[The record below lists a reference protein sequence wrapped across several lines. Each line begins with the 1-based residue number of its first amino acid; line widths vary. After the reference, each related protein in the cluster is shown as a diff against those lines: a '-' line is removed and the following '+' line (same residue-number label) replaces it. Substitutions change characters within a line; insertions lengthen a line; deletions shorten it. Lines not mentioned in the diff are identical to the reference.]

1 MFISPEAAATK
12 IAGQASGG
20 VGATYTGGTFLVG
33 VNRSLTSGSGFELII
48 STNGEQ
54 IVMDSPIVNS
64 NSGDLTFDLFEDTVF
79 TGGTPVTAYN
89 NDRNSDFVAVV
100 TGLVVDA
107 TISDIGTQVI
117 PTINNVGDNATGKSI
132 TFSLG
137 YPIIFK
143 PMTNYT
149 LRVVHNDGQT
159 RQVNLYIAAF
169 RRRT

>member
-1 MFISPEAAATK
+1 MSIRNELLEKSNAS
-12 IAGQASGG
+12 SGG
-20 VGATYTGGTFLVG
+20 IGATYTGGTFLVG
-33 VNRSLTSGSGFELII
+33 VNKSLTSGSSFELII

-64 NSGDLTFDLFEDTVF
+64 NSGDLTFDLYEDTVF

-89 NDRNSDFVAVV
+89 TDRNSEFVAVV

-107 TISDIGTQVI
+107 TISDIGTQVL
-117 PTINNVGDNATGKSI
+117 PTVQNVGDNNTGKAT

-137 YPIIFK
+137 YPTIFK

-149 LRVVHNDGQT
+149 LKVTHNDGQT
-159 RQVNLYIAAF
+159 RQVNLYVSAF
-169 RRRT
+169 RRRDI

>member
-1 MFISPEAAATK
+1 MSIRNELLEKGNAS
-12 IAGQASGG
+12 SGG

-33 VNRSLTSGSGFELII
+33 VNKSLTSGSSFELII

-54 IVMDSPIVNS
+54 IVMDSPVVNS
-64 NSGDLTFDLFEDTVF
+64 NSGDLIFDLFEDTVF

-89 NDRNSDFVAVV
+89 NDRNSEFVAVV

-117 PTINNVGDNATGKSI
+117 PTIQNIGDNSTGKSSS
-132 TFSLG
+132 FSLG

-143 PMTNYT
+143 PNTNYT
-149 LRVVHNDGQT
+149 LRVLHNDGQT
-159 RQVNLYIAAF
+159 RQVNLYVSAF
-169 RRRT
+169 RRRDI

>member
-1 MFISPEAAATK
+1 MFTSPEFAAVKTSSM
-12 IAGQASGG
+12 ASGG
-20 VGATYTGGTFLVG
+20 IGATYTGGTFLIG
-33 VNRSLTSGSGFELII
+33 VNKSLTTGTGFELTI
-48 STNGEQ
+48 STADEQ

-89 NDRNSDFVAVV
+89 NDRNSSFTAVI

-107 TISDIGTQVI
+107 TISDIGTQI
-117 PTINNVGDNATGKSI
+117 LPTVQNIGDNATGKSI

-143 PMTNYT
+143 PNTNYT
-149 LRVVHNDGQT
+149 LQVTHNDGQT
-159 RQVNLYIAAF
+159 RQVNLYVAAF
-169 RRRT
+169 RRR